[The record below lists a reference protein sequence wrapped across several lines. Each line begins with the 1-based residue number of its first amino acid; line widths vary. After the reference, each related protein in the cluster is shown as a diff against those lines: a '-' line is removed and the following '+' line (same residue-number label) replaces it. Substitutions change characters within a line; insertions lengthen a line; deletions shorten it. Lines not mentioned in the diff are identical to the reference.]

1 MILSNTPRRAAANAA
16 ARGWAPRCGWRGRR
30 SPVGVVGVAGSFA
43 PPIFVR
49 GYLCGRRRLSAAPG
63 RGEYPR
69 VEPGDL
75 SEVEQRRTCV
85 AQGVVL
91 ADGAAGLSGGGQGG
105 RMARRQKTN
114 LCVFVETVGNRWK
127 PCW

>member
-1 MILSNTPRRAAANAA
+1 MLLSNTPRRAAANAA
-16 ARGWAPRCGWRGRR
+16 ARGWAPRCDWRGRR
-30 SPVGVVGVAGSFA
+30 SPIGVAGVAEVLLRRRFC
-43 PPIFVR
+43 

-69 VEPGDL
+69 VEPGGL

-105 RMARRQKTN
+105 SKARRQKTN
-114 LCVFVETVGNRWK
+114 LCAFVETVGNRWK